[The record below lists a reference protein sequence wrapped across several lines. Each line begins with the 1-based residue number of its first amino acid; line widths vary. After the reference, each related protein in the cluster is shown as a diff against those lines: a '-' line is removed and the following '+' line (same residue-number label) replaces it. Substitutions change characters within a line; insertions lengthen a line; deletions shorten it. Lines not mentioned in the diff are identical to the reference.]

1 MLDVGCGML
10 DVRCGMWDVGCEL
23 SIRKKAERVYKI

>member
-10 DVRCGMWDVGCEL
+10 DVRCGMLDVGCAL